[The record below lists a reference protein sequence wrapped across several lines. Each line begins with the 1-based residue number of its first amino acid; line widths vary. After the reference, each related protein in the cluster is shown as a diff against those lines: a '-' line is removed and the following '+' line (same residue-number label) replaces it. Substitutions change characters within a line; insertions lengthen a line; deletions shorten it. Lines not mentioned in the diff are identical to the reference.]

1 MSKQKLET
9 LLVHAGE
16 PRIGG
21 SVTMPIFQSSTFET
35 RERAGY
41 HDIRYARL
49 SNTPSHDA
57 LHQKLAAAEGAEAA
71 LATSSGMSAIS
82 TTLLSLLRAGD
93 HLVAQ
98 DSLYGGSHDLVTHDL
113 PALGI
118 EVTRV
123 SGDDQGSWEKALRPR
138 TKVFYCESITNP
150 LVRVADLEGIVAFA
164 RKHALVSVIDNT
176 FATPLAFRPIE
187 RGFDL
192 AVHSATKYL
201 NGHSDLIAG
210 AVMGSRT
217 LVEKVKHKLDHLG
230 GSLDAHACFL
240 LQRGLKTLAVR
251 FRQQSQA
258 AVELARFLE
267 RHPAVSRVHHPS
279 LESHRDYAR
288 ARKLL
293 ALPGAMMSFELKDA
307 GRVPRL
313 FERMTLPIKAPSLG
327 GCETLMTQPAQTSHA
342 GLSPSERQRV
352 GISDGLLRISV
363 GLEAAEDLIADFAQA
378 LE

>member
-1 MSKQKLET
+1 MSKPKLET
-9 LLVHAGE
+9 MLIHAGE
-16 PRIGG
+16 PRIAG
-21 SVTMPIFQSSTFET
+21 SVTMPIFQSSTFENKDK
-35 RERAGY
+35 AGY
-41 HDIRYARL
+41 HDIRYGRL

-71 LATSSGMSAIS
+71 LATSSGMAAIS

-93 HLVAQ
+93 HLIAQ
-98 DSLYGGSHDLVTHDL
+98 DSLYGGTHDLLTHDL

-123 SGDDQGSWEKALRPR
+123 SGDDAGSWEKARRPR
-138 TKVFYCESITNP
+138 TKAFYCEAISNP

-164 RKHALVSVIDNT
+164 RKHSLVSVIDNT
-176 FATPLAFRPIE
+176 FATPMGFRPID

-210 AVMGSRT
+210 AAMGSRA
-217 LVEKVKHKLDHLG
+217 LIEKVKHKLDHLG

-251 FRQQSQA
+251 FRQQSQTA
-258 AVELARFLE
+258 SELARFLE
-267 RHPAVSRVHHPS
+267 RHPAVSRVYHPS
-279 LESHRDYAR
+279 LESHPDYAR

-293 ALPGAMMSFELKDA
+293 AFPGAMLSFELRDA
-307 GRVPRL
+307 ARVPRL

-327 GCETLMTQPAQTSHA
+327 GCETLITQPAQTSHA
-342 GLSPSERQRV
+342 GLSPAERQRI
-352 GISDGLLRISV
+352 GITDGVLRLSV
-363 GLEAAEDLIADFAQA
+363 GLEAGEDLIADFTQA

>member
-1 MSKQKLET
+1 MSRQKLET

-16 PRIGG
+16 LRVGG
-21 SVTMPIFQSSTFET
+21 AVAMPIFQSST
-35 RERAGY
+35 
-41 HDIRYARL
+41 
-49 SNTPSHDA
+49 
-57 LHQKLAAAEGAEAA
+57 
-71 LATSSGMSAIS
+71 SAIS
-82 TTLLSLLRAGD
+82 TTLLALLRAGD
-93 HLVAQ
+93 HLIAQ
-98 DSLYGGSHDLVTHDL
+98 DSLYGGTHDLFTHDL

-123 SGDDQGSWEKALRPR
+123 SGDDPGSWEKALRPS

-150 LVRVADLEGIVAFA
+150 LLRVADLEGIAAFA

-176 FATPLAFRPIE
+176 FATPLGFRPVE

-210 AVMGSRT
+210 AVMGSRA

-251 FRQQSQA
+251 FRQQSQTA
-258 AVELARFLE
+258 SGLALFLE
-267 RHPAVSRVHHPS
+267 RHAAVARVHHPS

-293 ALPGAMMSFELKDA
+293 ALPGAMLSFELRDA
-307 GRVPRL
+307 ALVPRL

-327 GCETLMTQPAQTSHA
+327 GCETLITQPAETSHA
-342 GLSPSERQRV
+342 GLSPGERQRV
-352 GISDGLLRISV
+352 GITDGLLRVSV
-363 GLEAAEDLIADFAQA
+363 GLEAAEDLTADFAQA
-378 LE
+378 LG

>member
-1 MSKQKLET
+1 MSKPKLET
-9 LLVHAGE
+9 MLIHAGE
-16 PRIGG
+16 PRIAG
-21 SVTMPIFQSSTFET
+21 SVTMPIFQSSTFENKDK
-35 RERAGY
+35 AGY
-41 HDIRYARL
+41 HDIRYGRL

-71 LATSSGMSAIS
+71 LATSSGMAAIS

-93 HLVAQ
+93 HLIAQ
-98 DSLYGGSHDLVTHDL
+98 DSLYGGTHDLLTHDL

-123 SGDDQGSWEKALRPR
+123 SGDDAGSWEKARRPR
-138 TKVFYCESITNP
+138 TKAFYCEAISNP

-164 RKHALVSVIDNT
+164 RKHSLVSVIDNT
-176 FATPLAFRPIE
+176 FATPMGFRPID

-210 AVMGSRT
+210 AAMGSRA
-217 LVEKVKHKLDHLG
+217 LIEKVKHKLDHLG

-251 FRQQSQA
+251 FRQQSQTA
-258 AVELARFLE
+258 SELARFLE
-267 RHPAVSRVHHPS
+267 RHPAVSRVYHPS
-279 LESHRDYAR
+279 LESHPDYVR

-293 ALPGAMMSFELKDA
+293 AFPGAMLSFELRDA
-307 GRVPRL
+307 ARVPRL

-327 GCETLMTQPAQTSHA
+327 GCETLITQPAQTSHA
-342 GLSPSERQRV
+342 GLSPSERQSI
-352 GISDGLLRISV
+352 GITDGVLRLSV
-363 GLEAAEDLIADFAQA
+363 GLEAAEDLIADFTQA

>member
-1 MSKQKLET
+1 MLKPKLDT
-9 LLVHAGE
+9 MLIHAGE
-16 PRIGG
+16 PRIAG
-21 SVTMPIFQSSTFET
+21 SVTMPIFQSSTYVT
-35 RERAGY
+35 SERAGY
-41 HDIRYARL
+41 HDIRYGRL

-71 LATSSGMSAIS
+71 LATTSGMAAIS
-82 TTLLSLLRAGD
+82 TALLTFLRAGD
-93 HLVAQ
+93 HLIAQ
-98 DSLYGGSHDLVTHDL
+98 DSLYGGTHDFISHDLT
-113 PALGI
+113 ALGV

-123 SGDDQGSWEKALRPR
+123 SGNDPGSWEKARRPQ
-138 TKVFYCESITNP
+138 TKVFYCEAITNP

-164 RKHALVSVIDNT
+164 RKHSIASVIDST
-176 FATPLAFRPIE
+176 FATPLGFRPID

-210 AVMGSRT
+210 AVMGSRA
-217 LVEKVKHKLDHLG
+217 LIEKVKHKLDHLG

-251 FRQQSQA
+251 FRQQSQTA
-258 AVELARFLE
+258 SELARFLE
-267 RHPAVSRVHHPS
+267 RHPAVSRVYHPS
-279 LESHRDYAR
+279 LESHPDYAR

-293 ALPGAMMSFELKDA
+293 ALPGAMLAFELRDA

-327 GCETLMTQPAQTSHA
+327 GCETLITQPAETSHA
-342 GLSPSERQRV
+342 GLSPAERQRI
-352 GISDGLLRISV
+352 GITDGTLRVSV

>member
-1 MSKQKLET
+1 MSKPKLET

-21 SVTMPIFQSSTFET
+21 SITMPIFQSSTYET
-35 RERAGY
+35 KERAGY
-41 HDIRYARL
+41 HDIRYGRL

-57 LHQKLAAAEGAEAA
+57 LHQKLAAIEGAEAA

-82 TTLLSLLRAGD
+82 TVLLSLLRAGD
-93 HLVAQ
+93 HLIAQ
-98 DSLYGGSHDLVTHDL
+98 DSLYGGTHDL
-113 PALGI
+113 FAHDFPALGI

-123 SGDDQGSWEKALRPR
+123 SGDDAGSWEKARRPG
-138 TKVFYCESITNP
+138 TKAFYCESITNP

-176 FATPLAFRPIE
+176 FATPLGFRPIE

-210 AVMGSRT
+210 AAMGSRA
-217 LVEKVKHKLDHLG
+217 LIERVKHKLDHLG

-251 FRQQSQA
+251 FRQQSQTA
-258 AVELARFLE
+258 MELARFLE
-267 RHPAVSRVHHPS
+267 RHAAVSRVHHPS
-279 LESHRDYAR
+279 LESHPDYAR

-293 ALPGAMMSFELKDA
+293 ALPGAMMSFELRDA
-307 GRVPRL
+307 ARVPRL

-327 GCETLMTQPAQTSHA
+327 GCETLITQPAETSHA
-342 GLSPSERQRV
+342 GLSASERQRV
-352 GISDGLLRISV
+352 GISDGLLRVSV
-363 GLEAAEDLIADFAQA
+363 GLEAAEDLVADFAQA

>member
-1 MSKQKLET
+1 MSKPKLET
-9 LLVHAGE
+9 MLIHAGE
-16 PRIGG
+16 PRIAG
-21 SVTMPIFQSSTFET
+21 SVTMPIFQSSTFENKDK
-35 RERAGY
+35 AGY
-41 HDIRYARL
+41 HDIRYGRL

-71 LATSSGMSAIS
+71 LATSSGMAAIS

-93 HLVAQ
+93 HLIAQ
-98 DSLYGGSHDLVTHDL
+98 DSLYGGTHDLLTHDL

-123 SGDDQGSWEKALRPR
+123 SGDDAGSWEKARRPR
-138 TKVFYCESITNP
+138 TKAFYCEAISNP

-164 RKHALVSVIDNT
+164 RKHSLVSVIDNT
-176 FATPLAFRPIE
+176 FATPMGFRPID

-210 AVMGSRT
+210 AAMGSRA
-217 LVEKVKHKLDHLG
+217 LIEKVKHKLDHLG

-251 FRQQSQA
+251 FRQQSQTA
-258 AVELARFLE
+258 SELARFLE
-267 RHPAVSRVHHPS
+267 RHPAVSRVYHPS
-279 LESHRDYAR
+279 LESHPDYVR

-293 ALPGAMMSFELKDA
+293 AFPGAMLSFELRDA
-307 GRVPRL
+307 ARVSRL

-327 GCETLMTQPAQTSHA
+327 GCETLITQPAQTSHA
-342 GLSPSERQRV
+342 GLSPSERQSI
-352 GISDGLLRISV
+352 GITDGVLRLSV
-363 GLEAAEDLIADFAQA
+363 GLEAAEDLIADFTQA

>member
-1 MSKQKLET
+1 MSKPKLET

-21 SVTMPIFQSSTFET
+21 SVTMPIFQSSTYET
-35 RERAGY
+35 KERLGY
-41 HDIRYARL
+41 HDIRYGRL
-49 SNTPSHDA
+49 SNSPSHDA

-82 TTLLSLLRAGD
+82 TVLLSLLRAGD
-93 HLVAQ
+93 HLIAQ
-98 DSLYGGSHDLVTHDL
+98 DSLYGGTHDL
-113 PALGI
+113 FAHDFPALGI

-123 SGDDQGSWEKALRPR
+123 SGDDAGSWEKALRPR
-138 TKVFYCESITNP
+138 TKAFYCESITNP
-150 LVRVADLEGIVAFA
+150 LVRVADLEGITAFA

-176 FATPLAFRPIE
+176 FATPLGFRPIE

-192 AVHSATKYL
+192 VVHSATKYL

-210 AVMGSRT
+210 AAMGSRASI
-217 LVEKVKHKLDHLG
+217 EKVKHKLDHLG

-251 FRQQSQA
+251 FRQQSQTA
-258 AVELARFLE
+258 AELARVLE
-267 RHPAVSRVHHPS
+267 RHPAVSRVYHPS
-279 LESHRDYAR
+279 LESHRAYAR

-293 ALPGAMMSFELKDA
+293 ALPGAMMSFELRDA
-307 GRVPRL
+307 ARVPRL

-327 GCETLMTQPAQTSHA
+327 GCETLITQPAETSHA
-342 GLSPSERQRV
+342 GLSASERQRI
-352 GISDGLLRISV
+352 GITDGLLRVSV

>member
-1 MSKQKLET
+1 MSKPKLET
-9 LLVHAGE
+9 MLIHAGE
-16 PRIGG
+16 PRIAG
-21 SVTMPIFQSSTFET
+21 SVTMPIFQSSTFENKDK
-35 RERAGY
+35 AGY
-41 HDIRYARL
+41 HDIRYGRL

-71 LATSSGMSAIS
+71 LATSSGMAAIS

-93 HLVAQ
+93 HLIAQ
-98 DSLYGGSHDLVTHDL
+98 DSLYGGTHDLLTHDL

-123 SGDDQGSWEKALRPR
+123 SGDDAGSWEKARRPR
-138 TKVFYCESITNP
+138 TKAFYCEAISNP

-164 RKHALVSVIDNT
+164 RKHSLVSVIDNT
-176 FATPLAFRPIE
+176 FATPMGFRPID

-210 AVMGSRT
+210 AAMGSRA
-217 LVEKVKHKLDHLG
+217 LIEKVKHKLDHLG

-251 FRQQSQA
+251 FRQQSQTA
-258 AVELARFLE
+258 SELARFLE
-267 RHPAVSRVHHPS
+267 RHPAVSRVYHPS
-279 LESHRDYAR
+279 LESHPDYAR

-293 ALPGAMMSFELKDA
+293 AFPGAMLSFELRDA
-307 GRVPRL
+307 ARVPRL

-327 GCETLMTQPAQTSHA
+327 GCETLITQPAQTSHA
-342 GLSPSERQRV
+342 GLSPSERQSI
-352 GISDGLLRISV
+352 GITDGVLRLSV
-363 GLEAAEDLIADFAQA
+363 GLEAAEDLIADFTQA

>member
-1 MSKQKLET
+1 MSKHKLET
-9 LLVHAGE
+9 MLIHAGE
-16 PRIGG
+16 ARIDG

-35 RERAGY
+35 RDRAGY
-41 HDIRYARL
+41 HDIRYGRL
-49 SNTPSHDA
+49 SNTPTHDA
-57 LHQKLAAAEGAEAA
+57 LHQKLAAAEGAEAG
-71 LATSSGMSAIS
+71 LATASGMAAIS
-82 TTLLSLLRAGD
+82 TALLSQLGAGD
-93 HLVAQ
+93 HLIAQ
-98 DSLYGGSHDLVTHDL
+98 DSLYGGTHDLITHDL

-118 EVTRV
+118 EVTQV
-123 SGDDQGSWEKALRPR
+123 SGDDSGSWEKARRPR
-138 TKVFYCESITNP
+138 TKVFYCEAISNP

-164 RKHALVSVIDNT
+164 RKHSLVSVIDNT

-210 AVMGSRT
+210 AAMGSRA
-217 LVEKVKHKLDHLG
+217 LIEKVKHKLDHLG

-251 FRQQSQA
+251 FRQQSQTA
-258 AVELARFLE
+258 SELARFLE
-267 RHPAVSRVHHPS
+267 RHPAVSRVYHPS
-279 LESHRDYAR
+279 LESHPDYAR

-293 ALPGAMMSFELKDA
+293 ALPGAMLSFELRDA
-307 GRVPRL
+307 ARVPRL

-327 GCETLMTQPAQTSHA
+327 GCETLITQPAQTSHA
-342 GLSPSERQRV
+342 GLSPAERQRI
-352 GISDGLLRISV
+352 GITDGVLRLSV
-363 GLEAAEDLIADFAQA
+363 GLEAGEDLIADFTQA

>member
-1 MSKQKLET
+1 MSKHKLET
-9 LLVHAGE
+9 MLIHAGE

-35 RERAGY
+35 KERAAY
-41 HDIRYARL
+41 HDIRYGRL

-82 TTLLSLLRAGD
+82 TALLSLLRAGD
-93 HLVAQ
+93 HLIAQ
-98 DSLYGGSHDLVTHDL
+98 DSLYGGTHDLVTHDL

-123 SGDDQGSWEKALRPR
+123 SGDDPGSWERALRPQ
-138 TKVFYCESITNP
+138 TKIFYCESITNP
-150 LVRVADLEGIVAFA
+150 LVRVGDLEGIVAFA
-164 RKHALVSVIDNT
+164 RKHALVGVIDNT
-176 FATPLAFRPIE
+176 FATPLGFRPIE

-210 AVMGSRT
+210 AVMGSRA

-251 FRQQSQA
+251 FRQQSQTA
-258 AVELARFLE
+258 SELARFLE

-293 ALPGAMMSFELKDA
+293 ALPGAMMSFELRDA
-307 GRVPRL
+307 ARVPRL

-327 GCETLMTQPAQTSHA
+327 GCETLITQPAETSHA
-342 GLSPSERQRV
+342 GLTASERQRV
-352 GISDGLLRISV
+352 GISDGLLRVSV
-363 GLEAAEDLIADFAQA
+363 GLEAAEDLVADFAQA
-378 LE
+378 LD